1 MKKVADWLSIFVA
14 PFHGAIA
21 LLPADRSEF
30 MNKASG
36 LIVDDVP
43 ELMEVGRS
51 QGIGQ
56 ALSDLWH
63 HRELLYF
70 LVWKDIKV
78 KYKQTVLGVAW
89 VILQPLLGMALFT
102 LLFGRVAKL
111 PSDGLPYPLFYYT
124 SLLSWT
130 YFSTALITASN
141 SVLSSTSLVTKVY
154 FPRILLP
161 AAAVIGSLLDLAI
174 ASVILI
180 GLLILYQV
188 PPAAELALFPIVLI
202 LLVVFTLGVGQ
213 FLAALNVNY
222 RDIKHALPFGVQLWL
237 FASPVVYPLSLV
249 PEQYRWVAS
258 LNPMTGIIET
268 TRALIAGRA
277 IPWDCLGIACAIT
290 VLVFVLGLYYFQRT
304 ARRFADVI

>member
-1 MKKVADWLSIFVA
+1 MNRTVEM
-14 PFHGAIA
+14 IA
-21 LLPADRSEF
+21 NE
-30 MNKASG
+30 
-36 LIVDDVP
+36 VP
-43 ELMEVGRS
+43 ELVEIGRPQSIS
-51 QGIGQ
+51 QT
-56 ALSDLWH
+56 LNDLWS

-78 KYKQTVLGVAW
+78 KYKQTALGVAW
-89 VILQPLLGMALFT
+89 VILQPLVGMILFT

-111 PSDGLPYPLFYYT
+111 PSEGLPYPLFYYT

-141 SVLSSTSLVTKVY
+141 SVLSSTSLITKVY

-161 AAAVIGSLLDLAI
+161 ASAVIGSLLDLAI
-174 ASVILI
+174 ASVILF
-180 GLLILYQV
+180 GLLIFYQV
-188 PPAAELALFPIVLI
+188 PLATELVLLPFVLT

-222 RDIKHALPFGVQLWL
+222 RDIKHALPFVVQLGL
-237 FASPVVYPLSLV
+237 FVSPVVYPMSLV
-249 PEQYRWVAS
+249 PEQYRWIIS
-258 LNPMTGIIET
+258 INPMAGIIET

-277 IPWDCLGIACAIT
+277 LPWESLGIAFVVTI
-290 VLVFVLGLYYFQRT
+290 LVFILGLYYFQNT

>member
-1 MKKVADWLSIFVA
+1 MNRTVEM
-14 PFHGAIA
+14 IA
-21 LLPADRSEF
+21 NE
-30 MNKASG
+30 
-36 LIVDDVP
+36 VP
-43 ELMEVGRS
+43 ELVEIGRPQSIS
-51 QGIGQ
+51 QT
-56 ALSDLWH
+56 LNDLWS

-78 KYKQTVLGVAW
+78 KYKQTALGVAW
-89 VILQPLLGMALFT
+89 VILQPLVGMVLFT

-111 PSDGLPYPLFYYT
+111 PSEGLPYPLFYYT

-130 YFSTALITASN
+130 YFSTALIMASN
-141 SVLSSTSLVTKVY
+141 SVLSSTSLITKVY

-174 ASVILI
+174 ASVILF
-180 GLLILYQV
+180 GLLIFYQV
-188 PPAAELALFPIVLI
+188 PLATELVLLPFVLT

-222 RDIKHALPFGVQLWL
+222 RDIKHALPFIVQLGL
-237 FASPVVYPLSLV
+237 FVSPVVYPISLV
-249 PEQYRWVAS
+249 PEQYRWIIS
-258 LNPMTGIIET
+258 INPMAGIIET

-277 IPWDCLGIACAIT
+277 LPWESLGIAVVVTI
-290 VLVFVLGLYYFQRT
+290 LVFIFGLYYFQNT